1 MLNHKDANC
10 SETRLIPNPTGGKM
24 QNKFGKKSFKHFDH
38 LISNLP
44 SEVRLPG
51 IPSGDLNFML
61 GTNNVGKNCKNV
73 FRHFVSFNL
82 FCLEIVSNSK
92 IMFSF

>member
-1 MLNHKDANC
+1 MNHKANNDT
-10 SETRLIPNPTGGKM
+10 EARLMPNFAGSKR

-51 IPSGDLNFML
+51 IPSGDINSIL
-61 GTNNVGKNCKNV
+61 GSSNAGK
-73 FRHFVSFNL
+73 FLITIS
-82 FCLEIVSNSK
+82 S
-92 IMFSF
+92 

>member
-1 MLNHKDANC
+1 MLNHKDTNC
-10 SETRLIPNPTGGKM
+10 SETRLIPNSTGGKM

-61 GTNNVGKNCKNV
+61 GTNNVGKSCKNV
-73 FRHFVSFNL
+73 LLDIICILYNKL
-82 FCLEIVSNSK
+82 IVLK
-92 IMFSF
+92 

>member
-1 MLNHKDANC
+1 MNHKATNGP
-10 SETRLIPNPTGGKM
+10 EARLLPNIGNGKV

-51 IPSGDLNFML
+51 IPSGDLNFVL
-61 GTNNVGKNCKNV
+61 GANNAG
-73 FRHFVSFNL
+73 
-82 FCLEIVSNSK
+82 I
-92 IMFSF
+92 